1 MGRDCRM
8 EVVVTVVVAAAMEE
22 VHPRRSARSS
32 QACSRQ
38 ALDMEVQARTDQG
51 RLRHMEEQAARNHTE
66 EAPPAAGRD
75 TGLQVMARERTAA
88 ALRRTVAAAVMDSA
102 GLLMRRRRIRGSVAV
117 EAGMAPAGTDQS
129 QPTGLVDMVQAR
141 CLRAIR
147 VHLLRRMVLVPLAVT
162 RMGMV
167 EATRREVMVEAATA
181 ADLEDM
187 VEVATAADLEGMV
200 EVATASDLEGTVEA
214 ATAADHLEGTAAAT
228 VADHL
233 EGTAA
238 ATVAGLEGTA
248 AALPNQLLE
257 GVTQAAAPMA
267 RARSLVT
274 GNVHSAAITTFVAV
288 QPATCAGAARLA
300 Q

>member
-1 MGRDCRM
+1 M

-38 ALDMEVQARTDQG
+38 DLDMEVQARTDQG

-167 EATRREVMVEAATA
+167 EATRREVMVKAATA
-181 ADLEDM
+181 ADLEGM

-200 EVATASDLEGTVEA
+200 EVATAADLEGTVEA
-214 ATAADHLEGTAAAT
+214 ATASDHLEGTAAAT